1 MKYPLK
7 SYILAAKHPSSTA
20 THNKYKPMLAGS
32 TFGNAI
38 GIRTLNPSS
47 DVGSSGVLSS
57 ASIVLH
63 VNPDEE
69 NPKRIIHYGG
79 TAYEYESRIG
89 RKIKSV
95 IEKSLKFNDGNGASE
110 LTIQNGATYFPT
122 NLSRGKIVDRIHS
135 FQTSD
140 GMDMVMTEKIGYQ

>member
-20 THNKYKPMLAGS
+20 THHKYQPMLAGS
-32 TFGNAI
+32 AFGNAI
-38 GIRTLNPSS
+38 GINTLNPSS
-47 DVGSSGVLSS
+47 DVGSSGVLSTG
-57 ASIVLH
+57 SIVLY

-69 NPKRIIHYGG
+69 KPKRIIHYHG
-79 TAYEYESRIG
+79 TAYEYESPIG

-95 IEKSLKFNDGNGASE
+95 IQKSLKFNDGNGASE
-110 LTIQNGATYFPT
+110 TAIQNGATYFPT
-122 NLSRGKIVDRIHS
+122 DLSGGKIVDRIHS

-140 GMDMVMTEKIGYQ
+140 GMDMVMTEKIGHR